1 MPELKP
7 CPFCGGEAKVHFYP
21 ELGGRFAVMCESDFS
36 VCNVKPRT
44 GWFRAKKKAT
54 EAWNRRATPS
64 DGGAGA

>member
-1 MPELKP
+1 MTYELKP

-21 ELGGRFAVMCESDFS
+21 ELGGRFAVMCESDFA

-54 EAWNRRATPS
+54 EAWNRRTAHE
-64 DGGAGA
+64 